1 MTAPLSFTVPGVFPS
16 LNVLLGWHWAKRGKH
31 RHAIEDAIYNETVL
45 LCEKDPT
52 PRTMSV
58 DLTIYQPF
66 RRLDQD
72 NAEGSMKPVIDSL
85 KSLGLIYRDSPKWL
99 KKTITQEVDRKN
111 PRVEVSIQAIS
122 PGNGEK

>member
-1 MTAPLSFTVPGVFPS
+1 MFTVPGVFPS

-31 RHAIEDAIYNETVL
+31 RKDIEWAIHHELAWMEVDFIAGAKSV
-45 LCEKDPT
+45 
-52 PRTMSV
+52 MAV
-58 DLTIYQPF
+58 DLTIYQPY

-85 KSLGLIYRDSPKWL
+85 RSLGLIYRDSPKWL

-111 PRVEVSIQAIS
+111 PRVEVSISEIGTEGK
-122 PGNGEK
+122 P